1 MVGAL
6 SARWIL
12 AAGVVSAVASVAACS
27 SSGGQ
32 ESSFSTGSISL
43 TLNSQT
49 GEAQFTD
56 LSMSDMKPGDEM
68 YAGLAVGN
76 AGTIGFKYS
85 MSTAQSGAEDLAD
98 ALRIGIVAV
107 SGNSCTAS
115 EYKSGTSVYAET
127 AGLSNAAI
135 SGQGLPAGHS
145 AYLCFHVQLPSD
157 AGSTMQGESAD
168 ATFNFTAQ
176 QS

>member
-1 MVGAL
+1 ML
-6 SARWIL
+6 SVVHVLKAKRII
-12 AAGVVSAVASVAACS
+12 AAGVVAAIPGLAACS
-27 SSGGQ
+27 SGGQ
-32 ESSFSTGSISL
+32 ADAASFSTGSISL

-168 ATFNFTAQ
+168 AL
-176 QS
+176 

>member
-1 MVGAL
+1 M
-6 SARWIL
+6 L
-12 AAGVVSAVASVAACS
+12 AAGITLASVAACS
-27 SSGGQ
+27 SGGQ
-32 ESSFSTGSISL
+32 PASFSTGSISL

-56 LSMSDMKPGDEM
+56 LSMSNMKPGDEM

-76 AGTIGFKYS
+76 AGSIAFKYS
-85 MSTAQSGAEDLAD
+85 MSTAQSGDEDLAE
-98 ALRIGIVAV
+98 ALRIGIAAV
-107 SGNSCTAS
+107 SGNSCSAS
-115 EYKSGTSVYAET
+115 VYQGGTPVYAES

-135 SGQGLPAGHS
+135 SGQALLAGHS

-157 AGSTMQGESAD
+157 AGTALQGESAD

-176 QS
+176 Q